1 MKSGIIVML
10 KQMLSKKIIN
20 ENRLKYLSE
29 TLKQIG
35 LLFIIEA
42 FGISVNT
49 SSSITIYS
57 YK

>member
-1 MKSGIIVML
+1 ML